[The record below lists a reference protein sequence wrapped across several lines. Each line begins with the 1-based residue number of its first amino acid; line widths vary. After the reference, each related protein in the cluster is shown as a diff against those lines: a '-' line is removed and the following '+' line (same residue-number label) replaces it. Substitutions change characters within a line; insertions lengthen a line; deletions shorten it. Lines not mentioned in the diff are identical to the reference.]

1 MSLTP
6 ALLSGIIFPLL
17 VFFIGTVAVL
27 YYGDRIKTW
36 AAQRSVE
43 KMRGRISQLQLEL
56 AEAREAYEPLSLI
69 LWRVVRVVYA
79 VAVLLPLIS
88 FNVLMLLFI
97 VFFDLAVRN
106 LEDSSSPFTNYPFYL
121 NPYFFCLVGILG
133 SLYLVC
139 SVFFTKPSRKLLKRL
154 RNVAEYQSFKVE
166 AEKAI
171 THLEGR
177 VKRLEK

>member
-17 VFFIGTVAVL
+17 VFFIGTAAVL

-56 AEAREAYEPLSLI
+56 DEAREAYESLSLI
-69 LWRVVRVVYA
+69 LWRVLRVVYA

-88 FNVLMLLFI
+88 LNVLSLLI
-97 VFFDLAVRN
+97 VVFLDLAIGN
-106 LEDSSSPFTNYPFYL
+106 LEDSSSPLTNPNFYL

-133 SLYLVC
+133 SLYLIY
-139 SVFFTKPSRKLLKRL
+139 SVFFTKPTRRLLKRL
-154 RNVAEYQSFKVE
+154 KNVAEYESFKVE